1 MDHRALLLN
10 VVIGCTNRWK
20 RKTEIW
26 NRIGKWDITDF
37 LPSFPCVRLSVCL
50 SVCLLFVLTKG
61 LCSKHQLRISL
72 LWLIYNINL
81 VDETKLSCLSVYLL
95 NHPEIRERRRQRAQW
110 KNGFGAWID
119 RSFFSGEKRRLILDI
134 NVPRQPQER
143 TLRKIRLSETPLG
156 FMLE

>member
-10 VVIGCTNRWK
+10 VVISCTNRWK

-26 NRIGKWDITDF
+26 NRIGKWDVTAL
-37 LPSFPCVRLSVCL
+37 LPSFPCVCL

-61 LCSKHQLRISL
+61 LCSKHQLRNSL